1 MTRTPDETNSNYV
14 YFLLPAKLQGYI
26 LSSHF
31 LLFKLEYNFA
41 MSYLTLLQVQA
52 PPYHLPMYTISSQ
65 HLTTTPPPSDLC
77 RSLVIPN
84 STLIALN
91 MCYVVD

>member
-1 MTRTPDETNSNYV
+1 
-14 YFLLPAKLQGYI
+14 
-26 LSSHF
+26 
-31 LLFKLEYNFA
+31 

-52 PPYHLPMYTISSQ
+52 PPYHLPMYTISPQ
-65 HLTTTPPPSDLC
+65 HLTTTPPPSDIC